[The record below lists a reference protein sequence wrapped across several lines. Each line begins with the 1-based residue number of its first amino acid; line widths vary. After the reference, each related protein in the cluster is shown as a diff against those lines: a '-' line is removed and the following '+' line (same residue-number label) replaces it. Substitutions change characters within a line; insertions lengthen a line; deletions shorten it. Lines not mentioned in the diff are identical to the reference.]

1 MRILRLIL
9 PSIVLLNCGLSFIAS
24 AAAPELPLL
33 PLVRAVALA
42 QEQLDI
48 RGLEKTVFIESVVLE
63 KSSAMSRSRHWT
75 IRWSQ
80 AIPSDSGRSETGAE
94 VDMEG
99 HVVRLVKNAGAA
111 VYVKPGQ

>member
-1 MRILRLIL
+1 MKPLRFIL
-9 PSIVLLNCGLSFIAS
+9 STVALLNCGAVFMVS
-24 AAAPELPLL
+24 AAAPELPVL
-33 PLVRAVALA
+33 PLLRALELA

-48 RGLEKTVFIESVVLE
+48 RGLEKTVFIDSVVLE
-63 KSSAMSRSRHWT
+63 KGAALSRSRHWT

-80 AIPSDSGRSETGAE
+80 AIPSASGRIETGAE

-111 VYVKPGQ
+111 AYVKPGQ